1 MANVAISNRSIFNQR
16 IGNIEQNKVLL
27 PFNVTKEQEN
37 KLMGLLSKVK
47 VTFFAIEDKL
57 KIKDLSYQN
66 ANIKTIDRNIGNSRF
81 TLAKTYVVTMKNI
94 IPKIAPFYEKVIEV
108 KAPDRPTFSI
118 SNETNLQEALA
129 EATAEIDLK
138 AINAGLNSQ
147 EKPLEVQAKDNVQS
161 VATNIIEQPTPQV
174 LVNNPSGETV
184 IDNPVNLNQP
194 TTVEQVANVQQ
205 PQVQNVNN
213 VEQQAV
219 NPIQPNVVQQMAQPA
234 VQPKVKKRLFS
245 RKGSV
250 LAVPIVMIWLGAVFY
265 GTMKLVMG
273 ILT

>member
-37 KLMGLLSKVK
+37 KLVGLLSKVK
-47 VTFFAIEDKL
+47 VTFFAMEDKL

-66 ANIKTIDRNIGNSRF
+66 INIKTTDRNIGNCRF

-94 IPKIAPFYEKVIEV
+94 IPKIAPFYERVIEV
-108 KAPDRPTFSI
+108 KAPERPTFSI

-129 EATAEIDLK
+129 EATTEINLE
-138 AINAGLNSQ
+138 AINAGLNNQ
-147 EKPLEVQAKDNVQS
+147 EQSLEAQAKDNVQT
-161 VATNIIEQPTPQV
+161 VAPNIIEQPTPQV

-194 TTVEQVANVQQ
+194 TPAEQVANVQQ
-205 PQVQNVNN
+205 PQVQSVNN
-213 VEQQAV
+213 VAQQPV
-219 NPIQPNVVQQMAQPA
+219 NQMQPNVPQMEQPA

>member
-47 VTFFAIEDKL
+47 VTFFAMEDKL

-265 GTMKLVMG
+265 VTMKLVMG